1 MFPTWNI
8 LFRLEIFSSVFLSAC
23 VDFCENVKR
32 GNLYNIS
39 LRILNYIFFTGICN
53 ALPNA
58 FIKRILKGIINYIK
72 NQNFPESKNISSN
85 KIFLKSMF
93 LCQ

>member
-8 LFRLEIFSSVFLSAC
+8 LFRLEIFLSVFLSTC

-32 GNLYNIS
+32 RNLYNIS

-58 FIKRILKGIINYIK
+58 FIK
-72 NQNFPESKNISSN
+72 QNFKRHN
-85 KIFLKSMF
+85 KLY
-93 LCQ
+93 